1 MIQIELL
8 VGSQSTHPTV
18 QTLRHYVP
26 MRVVPRMQV
35 KHMLILPESHVL
47 QFPSHLR
54 QSFEDRMRLSVHL
67 VQIVG
72 DVHFSQPASQ
82 DLQILES
89 RKYLG

>member
-1 MIQIELL
+1 
-8 VGSQSTHPTV
+8 
-18 QTLRHYVP
+18 

-35 KHMLILPESHVL
+35 KQRVKFPESHVR

-67 VQIVG
+67 VQTVPE
-72 DVHFSQPASQ
+72 VHFSQPGSQ